1 MKIRIVAKQ
10 DITNVLDKEGLLALN
25 AYYEE
30 IVECDVYDRISI
42 SLPFLLLSM
51 QSMFLLAMLR
61 LKMQKRYVRN
71 NLNCMITLYY
81 YEISHIRLKRTWKI
95 IRKKSM
101 LKLKN

>member
-42 SLPFLLLSM
+42 ADKFL
-51 QSMFLLAMLR
+51 
-61 LKMQKRYVRN
+61 N
-71 NLNCMITLYY
+71 EHPE
-81 YEISHIRLKRTWKI
+81 YENWLINISKVL
-95 IRKKSM
+95 
-101 LKLKN
+101 